1 MRLLVE
7 KLPLSENTSFVARTH
22 RTPHFE
28 VPWHQHV
35 EHELIL
41 FTEGAGM
48 SFVGNYVGEF
58 EVGDVYFLGANL
70 PHTFQKRGNLV
81 TSAVVVQ
88 FREDF
93 WGTHFLDLPESRG
106 IKKLLQTAT
115 KGLKLKGDLRQ
126 QLEPL
131 VKKLEFAEG
140 FERLLLLGQCLHLL
154 AGSNEYDTLSTQE
167 LRPLQVR
174 DQERIDRIFQHTMSH
189 FREPIS
195 LEQIAAVAGMSI
207 PAFCA
212 YFKKRTKKTYI
223 DFVNE
228 MRIGYA
234 CTLLADTE
242 QSVLQVAYDSGFNT
256 IAHFNKQF
264 LKVKGMTPS
273 RFRKTF
279 VESSYA

>member
-28 VPWHQHV
+28 ISWHQHV
-35 EHELIL
+35 EYELIL
-41 FTEGAGM
+41 FTEGGGM
-48 SFVGNYVGEF
+48 SFVGNHVGEF
-58 EVGDVYFLGANL
+58 EVGDIYFLGANL
-70 PHTFQKRGNLV
+70 PHTFQKSGDLL

-93 WGTHFLDLPESRG
+93 WGQAFLQLPECKS
-106 IKKLLQTAT
+106 IKKLLQAAAQGF
-115 KGLKLKGDLRQ
+115 KVMGSLRQ
-126 QLEPL
+126 QLQPL
-131 VKKLEFAEG
+131 IRQVEHAQG
-140 FERLLLLGQCLHLL
+140 FERILLLSQCLHLL
-154 AGSNEYDTLSTQE
+154 SGSTEYTALSTQE
-167 LRPLQVR
+167 LRPLQLR
-174 DQERIDRIFQHTMSH
+174 DQERIDRIFQYTMEH
-189 FREPIS
+189 YREPVS
-195 LEQIAAVAGMSI
+195 LQQIALVAGMSI

-242 QSVLQVAYDSGFNT
+242 QSILQICFDSGFNS

-264 LKVKGMTPS
+264 LKIKGITPS
-273 RFRKTF
+273 KFRRAF
-279 VESSYA
+279 VQSVG

>member
-7 KLPLSENTSFVARTH
+7 KLPLTENTSFVARTH

-35 EHELIL
+35 EYELIL

-58 EVGDVYFLGANL
+58 DVDDIYFLGANL
-70 PHTFQKRGNLV
+70 PHTFQKTGDLV

-93 WGTHFLDLPESRG
+93 WGPGFLQMPECRQIGKFLQAAAQGFKIQGALRKDLQPMIR
-106 IKKLLQTAT
+106 
-115 KGLKLKGDLRQ
+115 
-126 QLEPL
+126 QLEHA
-131 VKKLEFAEG
+131 KG
-140 FERLLLLGQCLHLL
+140 FDRVLLLGQCLHLL
-154 AGSNEYDTLSTQE
+154 SETKEYQTLSTQE
-167 LRPLQVR
+167 LKPLQLR
-174 DQERIDRIFQHTMSH
+174 EQERIDRIFQHTMEH
-189 FREPIS
+189 YREPIT
-195 LEQIAAVAGMSI
+195 LEAIASVAGMSI

-242 QSVLQVAYDSGFNT
+242 QSILQVSFDSGFNSV
-256 IAHFNKQF
+256 AHFNKQF
-264 LKVKGMTPS
+264 LKIKGITPS
-273 RFRKTF
+273 RFRKAFTTSAF
-279 VESSYA
+279 A

>member
-1 MRLLVE
+1 MRLLLE

-28 VPWHQHV
+28 VPWHQHI
-35 EHELIL
+35 EYELIL

-48 SFVGNYVGEF
+48 SFVGNHVGEF
-58 EVGDVYFLGANL
+58 EVGDIYFLGANL
-70 PHTFQKRGNLV
+70 PHTFQKSGDLV

-93 WGTHFLDLPESRG
+93 WGPGFLQMPECRQISKFLQAAAQGFKIQGALRKDLEPMIR
-106 IKKLLQTAT
+106 
-115 KGLKLKGDLRQ
+115 
-126 QLEPL
+126 QLEQA
-131 VKKLEFAEG
+131 KG
-140 FERLLLLGQCLHLL
+140 FDRVLLLGQCLHLL
-154 AGSNEYDTLSTQE
+154 SETKDHQTLSTQE
-167 LRPLQVR
+167 LKPLQLR
-174 DQERIDRIFQHTMSH
+174 EQERIDRIFQHTMEH
-189 FREPIS
+189 YREPIT
-195 LEQIAAVAGMSI
+195 LEAIAAVAGMSI

-242 QSVLQVAYDSGFNT
+242 QSILQVSFDSGFNSV
-256 IAHFNKQF
+256 AHFNKQF
-264 LKVKGMTPS
+264 LKIKGITPS
-273 RFRKTF
+273 KFRKAF
-279 VESSYA
+279 VASAFA

>member
-35 EHELIL
+35 EYELIL

-58 EVGDVYFLGANL
+58 EVGDIYFLGANL
-70 PHTFQKRGNLV
+70 PHTFQKTGDLV

-88 FREDF
+88 FKADF
-93 WGTHFLDLPESRG
+93 WGNAFLELPECRMINKFLKAAAQG
-106 IKKLLQTAT
+106 FKIQGALKQT
-115 KGLKLKGDLRQ
+115 LHPIIQ
-126 QLEPL
+126 QLEH
-131 VKKLEFAEG
+131 ARG
-140 FERLLLLGQCLHLL
+140 FDRVLLLSKCLHLL
-154 AGSNEYDTLSTQE
+154 SENDEHQTLSTQE
-167 LRPLQVR
+167 LKPLQLR
-174 DQERIDRIFQHTMSH
+174 DQERIDRIFQHTMEH
-189 FREPIS
+189 YREPIT
-195 LEQIAAVAGMSI
+195 LEEIGAVAGMSI

-242 QSVLQVAYDSGFNT
+242 QSIMQVSFDSGFNSV
-256 IAHFNKQF
+256 AHFNKQF
-264 LKVKGMTPS
+264 LKIKGITPS
-273 RFRKTF
+273 KFRKAFTTSAF
-279 VESSYA
+279 A

>member
-28 VPWHQHV
+28 VPWHQHI
-35 EHELIL
+35 EYELIL

-58 EVGDVYFLGANL
+58 EVGDIYFLGANL
-70 PHTFQKRGNLV
+70 PHTFQKSGDLV

-88 FREDF
+88 FRDDF
-93 WGTHFLDLPESRG
+93 WGAGFLDLPECRRIRQLLYAAAQG
-106 IKKLLQTAT
+106 MKLRD
-115 KGLKLKGDLRQ
+115 DLRRQ
-126 QLEPL
+126 LQPLVRQLEKA
-131 VKKLEFAEG
+131 VG
-140 FERLLLLGQCLHLL
+140 FERVLLLGQCLHLL
-154 AGSNEYDTLSTQE
+154 SESTDYQALSTQE
-167 LRPLQVR
+167 LRPLQLR
-174 DQERIDRIFQHTMSH
+174 DQQRIDRIFQYTMEH
-189 FREPIS
+189 YRQAITLAE
-195 LEQIAAVAGMSI
+195 IASVAGMSI

-234 CTLLADTE
+234 CTLLSDTE
-242 QSVLQVAYDSGFNT
+242 QTILQVSYDSGFNSV
-256 IAHFNKQF
+256 AHFNKQF
-264 LKVKGMTPS
+264 LKVKSITPS
-273 RFRKTF
+273 QFRKAFRAST
-279 VESSYA
+279 YA